1 MVATRYAGQDRAT
14 ALISQR
20 AIDAIEYSDTDELIR
35 VIDGYCKSGAW
46 DELVVLR
53 QRCAEA
59 VTRGKQVWGVEE
71 HIRYRLA
78 LEAPP
83 EYAGPA
89 VSEGPLRFGLG
100 PLPEVA
106 ASTKTWAAM
115 EPFLDLGPERT
126 TFASERVIRGES
138 GVMELPD
145 LPNELMPW
153 EKGYPLA
160 VYKADKVEAP
170 SPKMPDVADVELPAR
185 AERIG
190 DPESEGALADLVAPW
205 LEQSNGH
212 YDVVTVE
219 GGPSSGVRAL
229 GLTRARLGRIDPS
242 QAFAWML
249 WAGASGGA
257 HGQRRGAA
265 AGRFSAWWLVASLC
279 DLDWPPDPETMSE
292 AVERLHWFWFD
303 DGSPGTGW
311 QLRLT
316 IHDPTTGLSWAISA
330 IDQAD

>member
-1 MVATRYAGQDRAT
+1 M
-14 ALISQR
+14 ISQR
-20 AIDAIEYSDTDELIR
+20 AIEAIEYSDTDELLR
-35 VIDGYCKSGAW
+35 VIDGYCESQAW
-46 DELVVLR
+46 EKLVALR
-53 QRCAEA
+53 RRCAEA

-83 EYAGPA
+83 EYAGA
-89 VSEGPLRFGLG
+89 VVSEGPLRFGLG

-106 ASTKTWAAM
+106 ASTKTWVEM
-115 EPFLDLGPERT
+115 EPFLDMGPERT
-126 TFASERVIRGES
+126 TFASERVLRGEA
-138 GVMELPD
+138 GVMELPE

-153 EKGYPLA
+153 EKDYQLA
-160 VYKADKVEAP
+160 IYKEDKVETP
-170 SPKMPDVADVELPAR
+170 SPSIPEVDDVDLPAD
-185 AERIG
+185 AERIS
-190 DPESEGALADLVAPW
+190 DPLSEGALGDLVAPW

-219 GGPSSGVRAL
+219 GGPRSAVRAL
-229 GLTRARLGRIDPS
+229 GLTRARLGSIDAS

-265 AGRFSAWWLVASLC
+265 AGRFSAWWLVSTLC
-279 DLDWPPDPETMSE
+279 DLDWPPDPDTMSA
-292 AVERLHWFWFD
+292 AVERLRWFWFD

-316 IHDPTTGLSWAISA
+316 IHDPQTDLSWAISA